1 MVNIVRNFLIMLNNP
16 TSFITASKRVI
27 QKTAVA
33 SVNLIGNKIA
43 NRITKIRRGSPQ
55 KQLQMNMKNKYLKKD
70 IYFQKK
76 DRNLWIV

>member
-16 TSFITASKRVI
+16 TSFRTASKRVI
-27 QKTAVA
+27 QKTPVA

>member
-16 TSFITASKRVI
+16 TSFRTASKRVI

-43 NRITKIRRGSPQ
+43 NRITKIRRRSPQ